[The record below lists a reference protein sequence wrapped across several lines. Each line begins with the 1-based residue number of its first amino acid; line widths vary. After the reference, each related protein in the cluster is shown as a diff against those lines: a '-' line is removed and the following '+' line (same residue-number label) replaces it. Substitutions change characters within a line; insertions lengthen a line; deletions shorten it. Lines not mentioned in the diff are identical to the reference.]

1 MVITKA
7 GLAKFLSQRTMTY
20 LRRPDM
26 FDMCIY
32 NDFYSYGI
40 LEVLENLL
48 LDYVE
53 AEGNW
58 KEQWDVCQTIA
69 WFLLDHSSEPMQMY
83 VSPAY
88 QSLPSP
94 PSFPPL
100 TQPPH
105 RMDDSDRLDATIQLA
120 GRVFLSM
127 LALLGTKD
135 LFTPTSQIK
144 DFGLVMALNMKAGRS
159 YRDDISLLQGQSQ
172 AARFDNHVLAYAKK
186 HFVPLVGASDID
198 DIATACNGAVKL
210 PVAMQTKPDPWG
222 SEARSRSTRKPTA
235 GRAEGRARASRLA
248 VTSMI
253 SWP

>member
-1 MVITKA
+1 
-7 GLAKFLSQRTMTY
+7 MTY

-69 WFLLDHSSEPMQMY
+69 WFLLDHSSEPMQM
-83 VSPAY
+83 
-88 QSLPSP
+88 
-94 PSFPPL
+94 
-100 TQPPH
+100 
-105 RMDDSDRLDATIQLA
+105 MDDSDRLDATIQLA

-210 PVAMQTKPDPWG
+210 PVAMQTKPDPASKSVKIG
-222 SEARSRSTRKPTA
+222 GDKYDIMAMSSAERKGHSFDKKDPLGKREIGA
-235 GRAEGRARASRLA
+235 LKMVPMRA
-248 VTSMI
+248 
-253 SWP
+253 